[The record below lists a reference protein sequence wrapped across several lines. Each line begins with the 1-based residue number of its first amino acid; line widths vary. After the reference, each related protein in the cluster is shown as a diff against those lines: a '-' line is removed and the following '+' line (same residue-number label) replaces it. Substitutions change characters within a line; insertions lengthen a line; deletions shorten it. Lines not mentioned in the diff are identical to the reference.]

1 MQHGWGGAS
10 TRIDC
15 GVIKQGVIP
24 KDEAEHERRLLR
36 KVNVA
41 RKHEIVGNFAVLEE
55 RIVIEGDA
63 LHYMW
68 PQQKLASRSYRAA
81 AVTKKVEEGPREN

>member
-1 MQHGWGGAS
+1 MAGAGLQL

-24 KDEAEHERRLLR
+24 KDEAEHERRLPR
-36 KVNVA
+36 KVNFA
-41 RKHEIVGNFAVLEE
+41 RKHEIVGNVAVVEE

-63 LHYMW
+63 LH
-68 PQQKLASRSYRAA
+68 
-81 AVTKKVEEGPREN
+81 

>member
-1 MQHGWGGAS
+1 MVSNTLLAAAERAAACSMAGAGLQL

-24 KDEAEHERRLLR
+24 KDEAEHERRLPR

-41 RKHEIVGNFAVLEE
+41 RKHEIVGNFAVVEA

-63 LHYMW
+63 LH
-68 PQQKLASRSYRAA
+68 
-81 AVTKKVEEGPREN
+81 